1 MDELDSGIIRLL
13 QSDARLS
20 NRELARRLGIAPSTC
35 LERVR
40 ALTRRGV
47 IRGYHAD
54 IDLKALNRGVQ
65 ALIAVQVRPLRR
77 SVIEAFKD
85 SVGKL
90 PEVMTVFV
98 IAGGDDFL
106 LHVAVQ
112 DLDHLHAFLLDRLSK
127 RGEIV
132 GFRTS
137 VIYQCV
143 HNTVLARLPD
153 DEHAA
158 AEGTQLTA
166 AIVRGRQSHRSG
178 LEIVR
183 QSSRGWRTASQA
195 GRLAGL
201 LPGATPGRSRST

>member
-1 MDELDSGIIRLL
+1 MDELDAEIIRLL

-20 NRELARRLGIAPSTC
+20 NRELARRLDIAPSTC

-40 ALTRRGV
+40 GLTRRGV
-47 IRGYHAD
+47 IRGYHAE

-90 PEVMTVFV
+90 PEVMSVFV
-98 IAGGDDFL
+98 IGGGDDFL

-137 VIYQCV
+137 VIFERV
-143 HNTVLARLPD
+143 HNAVLARLPD
-153 DEHAA
+153 DKHDAGEHPGHHA
-158 AEGTQLTA
+158 GGRGQVPRS
-166 AIVRGRQSHRSG
+166 VRN
-178 LEIVR
+178 
-183 QSSRGWRTASQA
+183 
-195 GRLAGL
+195 
-201 LPGATPGRSRST
+201 